1 MAQKILI
8 ADDEFLIR
16 WSLAEEL
23 SKQGYEVKAV
33 EDGTVALE
41 SIRNDGYDFIITD
54 LVMPGADGW
63 EVLEE
68 AKKMDPQAKV
78 VIITAHGG
86 QDTESTA
93 KARGAYG
100 YIEKPGIIDKV
111 NELLKDN
118 RSHDFDRSLPN

>member
-63 EVLEE
+63 EVLAE
-68 AKKMDPQAKV
+68 AKKMDPEAKV

-111 NELLKDN
+111 NELLKGD
-118 RSHDFDRSLPN
+118 RSHDSNHGLPN